1 MEITLL
7 RSVENNFVL
16 EWSYKGKSNLNIDIQ
31 INDIRAVVNEQL
43 YKFGTKVK
51 IDSKDGRQIL

>member
-1 MEITLL
+1 M
-7 RSVENNFVL
+7 ENNFVV
-16 EWSYKGKSNLNIDIQ
+16 EWSYKGKANLNIDIQ